1 MNWGKATIIIL
12 LAFVLFISGLSY
24 YMFHSPADEYDRQYY
39 EDGLNFDHD
48 YNREAQVSKDH
59 AQPRIT
65 VSADSIQFIF
75 AQTVKGRVKLMRPAS
90 DARDTSFALDNT
102 GGREII
108 LATESLTNGKWQ
120 LVMEWTSNQKAY
132 LYQQAIT
139 IK

>member
-24 YMFHSPADEYDRQYY
+24 YMFRSPADEYDHQYY

-48 YNREAQVSKDH
+48 YTREAQVNRDH

-65 VSADSIQFIF
+65 VSADSVKLAFPQS
-75 AQTVKGRVKLMRPAS
+75 VKGRVKFMRPAS
-90 DARDTSFALDNT
+90 DARDTSFVLDNT
-102 GGREII
+102 GRREIR
-108 LATESLTNGKWQ
+108 LATEALAKGKWQ
-120 LVMEWTSNQKAY
+120 LVLEWTSNRKAY
-132 LYQQAIT
+132 LYQQEIY

>member
-12 LAFVLFISGLSY
+12 LAFVLFICGLSY
-24 YMFHSPADEYDRQYY
+24 YMFRSPADEYDRQYY

-65 VSADSIQFIF
+65 VSADSIRFVF
-75 AQTVKGRVKLMRPAS
+75 PQTVKGRVKLMRPAS

-102 GGREII
+102 AQKEIS
-108 LATESLTNGKWQ
+108 LATESLTKGKWQ
-120 LVMEWTSNQKAY
+120 LVLEWTSNQKAY
-132 LYQQAIT
+132 LYQQEIT
-139 IK
+139 II